1 MHLIETQHLSFAYRD
16 SVRALDDVNFVA
28 PRNAKIAVIGPN
40 GAGKSTLFRH
50 LNGIELAQDGQVL
63 VRGEAVTKNNI
74 KEVRKF
80 VGVVFQNPDDQ
91 IFAPT
96 VEQDVAFG
104 PTNLGL
110 DEATVMHR
118 VDEALGLLGIA
129 YLRHRAPHHLSG
141 GEKKRVAIAGV
152 LAMEP
157 GVLVMDEPTAGLDPR
172 GRDDLIGFVNG
183 LSEDYGMTV
192 IISTHELD
200 LVTEFA
206 DYVYVMDRGAIQA
219 QGTVAEIFEQ
229 EELLR
234 RVRLDVP
241 VLPKLCR
248 SLRRRGADLPMAY
261 TYDEVETE
269 PRRRPEG
276 ASLVHDRRS
285 LRHRAARIRRQP
297 RSPARRPG
305 QDRGQFQRDRRARR
319 VSPWRGDIPARPRLR
334 RAPRGP
340 RRSLEGSG
348 SDLPLPDARR
358 SCRSASRSSSS
369 RSSSRPFRR
378 STRPSSPR
386 CHSGS

>member
-16 SVRALDDVNFVA
+16 TVRALDDVNFVA
-28 PRNAKIAVIGPN
+28 PRNVRIAVIGPN
-40 GAGKSTLFRH
+40 GASKSTLFRH
-50 LNGIELAQDGQVL
+50 LNGVLLAREGQVL
-63 VRGEAVTKNNI
+63 VRGEPVTKKNL

-96 VEQDVAFG
+96 VEQDIAFG

-110 DEATVMHR
+110 DETTVMHR
-118 VDEALGLLGIA
+118 VDEALGLLGIE

-172 GRDDLIGFVNG
+172 GRDDLIRFVNG

-206 DYVYVMDRGAIQA
+206 DYVYVMDRGSIQA
-219 QGTVAEIFEQ
+219 QGTVEEIFEQ
-229 EELLR
+229 EEMLR

-248 SLRRRGADLPMAY
+248 SLRRRGADLPVAY
-261 TYDEVETE
+261 TFDEVEQN
-269 PRRRPEG
+269 
-276 ASLVHDRRS
+276 L
-285 LRHRAARIRRQP
+285 AAALKVRQ
-297 RSPARRPG
+297 
-305 QDRGQFQRDRRARR
+305 
-319 VSPWRGDIPARPRLR
+319 
-334 RAPRGP
+334 AP
-340 RRSLEGSG
+340 
-348 SDLPLPDARR
+348 
-358 SCRSASRSSSS
+358 
-369 RSSSRPFRR
+369 
-378 STRPSSPR
+378 
-386 CHSGS
+386 

>member
-1 MHLIETQHLSFAYRD
+1 MHLSRRAPSFAYRD
-16 SVRALDDVNFVA
+16 TAGPRRRSISWPPGTSASRHRPERRRKVYLSATSTVSPSPGRA
-28 PRNAKIAVIGPN
+28 G
-40 GAGKSTLFRH
+40 
-50 LNGIELAQDGQVL
+50 L
-63 VRGEAVTKNNI
+63 VRGEPVTKKNL

-96 VEQDVAFG
+96 VEQDIAFG

-110 DEATVMHR
+110 DETTVMHR
-118 VDEALGLLGIA
+118 VDEALGLLGIE

-172 GRDDLIGFVNG
+172 GRDDLIRFVNG

-206 DYVYVMDRGAIQA
+206 DYVYVMDRGSIQA
-219 QGTVAEIFEQ
+219 QGTVEEIFEQ
-229 EELLR
+229 EEMLR

-248 SLRRRGADLPMAY
+248 SLRRRGADLPVAY
-261 TYDEVETE
+261 TFDEVEQNLAAALK
-269 PRRRPEG
+269 G
-276 ASLVHDRRS
+276 ARHHDRGPLRDGGFAYGDSPLHRVDAGSRS
-285 LRHRAARIRRQP
+285 GL
-297 RSPARRPG
+297 
-305 QDRGQFQRDRRARR
+305 
-319 VSPWRGDIPARPRLR
+319 LR
-334 RAPRGP
+334 RHSSRSSRFRGARTFP
-340 RRSLEGSG
+340 GLYSRCCGIPLAVSRVRVRSFL
-348 SDLPLPDARR
+348 LRWRR
-358 SCRSASRSSSS
+358 SCVRPLDSSSS
-369 RSSSRPFRR
+369 RSSSG
-378 STRPSSPR
+378 SPR
-386 CHSGS
+386 RVATV

>member
-1 MHLIETQHLSFAYRD
+1 MHLIESQHLSFAYRD
-16 SVRALDDVNFVA
+16 TVRALDDVNFVA
-28 PRNAKIAVIGPN
+28 PRNVRIAVIGPN

-50 LNGIELAQDGQVL
+50 LNGVLLAREGQVL
-63 VRGEAVTKNNI
+63 VRGEPVTKKNL

-96 VEQDVAFG
+96 VEQDIAFG

-110 DEATVMHR
+110 DETTVMHR
-118 VDEALGLLGIA
+118 VDEALGLLGIE

-172 GRDDLIGFVNG
+172 GRDDLIRFVNG

-206 DYVYVMDRGAIQA
+206 DYVYVMDRGSIQA
-219 QGTVAEIFEQ
+219 QGTVEEIFEQ
-229 EELLR
+229 EEMLR

-248 SLRRRGADLPMAY
+248 SLRRRGADLPVAY
-261 TYDEVETE
+261 TFDEVEQN
-269 PRRRPEG
+269 
-276 ASLVHDRRS
+276 L
-285 LRHRAARIRRQP
+285 AAALKVRQ
-297 RSPARRPG
+297 
-305 QDRGQFQRDRRARR
+305 
-319 VSPWRGDIPARPRLR
+319 
-334 RAPRGP
+334 AP
-340 RRSLEGSG
+340 
-348 SDLPLPDARR
+348 
-358 SCRSASRSSSS
+358 
-369 RSSSRPFRR
+369 
-378 STRPSSPR
+378 
-386 CHSGS
+386 

>member
-16 SVRALDDVNFVA
+16 TVRALDDVNFVA
-28 PRNAKIAVIGPN
+28 PRNVRIAVIGPN

-50 LNGIELAQDGQVL
+50 LNGVLLAREGQVL
-63 VRGEAVTKNNI
+63 VRGEPVTKKNL

-96 VEQDVAFG
+96 VEQDIAFG

-110 DEATVMHR
+110 DETTVMHR
-118 VDEALGLLGIA
+118 VDEALGLLGIE

-172 GRDDLIGFVNG
+172 GRDDLIRFVNG

-206 DYVYVMDRGAIQA
+206 DYVYVMDRGSIQA
-219 QGTVAEIFEQ
+219 QGTVEEIFEQ
-229 EELLR
+229 EEMLR
-234 RVRLDVP
+234 HVRLDVP

-248 SLRRRGADLPMAY
+248 SLRRRGADLPVAY
-261 TYDEVETE
+261 TCDEVEQN
-269 PRRRPEG
+269 
-276 ASLVHDRRS
+276 L
-285 LRHRAARIRRQP
+285 AAALKVRQ
-297 RSPARRPG
+297 
-305 QDRGQFQRDRRARR
+305 
-319 VSPWRGDIPARPRLR
+319 
-334 RAPRGP
+334 AP
-340 RRSLEGSG
+340 
-348 SDLPLPDARR
+348 
-358 SCRSASRSSSS
+358 
-369 RSSSRPFRR
+369 
-378 STRPSSPR
+378 
-386 CHSGS
+386 

>member
-16 SVRALDDVNFVA
+16 TVRALDDVNFVA
-28 PRNAKIAVIGPN
+28 PRNVRIAVIGPN

-50 LNGIELAQDGQVL
+50 LNGVLLAREGQVL
-63 VRGEAVTKNNI
+63 VRGEPVTKKNL

-96 VEQDVAFG
+96 VEQDIAFG

-110 DEATVMHR
+110 DETTVMHR
-118 VDEALGLLGIA
+118 VDEALGLLGIE

-172 GRDDLIGFVNG
+172 GRDDLIRFVNG

-206 DYVYVMDRGAIQA
+206 DYVYVMDRGSIQA
-219 QGTVAEIFEQ
+219 QGTVEEIFEQ
-229 EELLR
+229 EEMLR
-234 RVRLDVP
+234 HVRLDVP

-248 SLRRRGADLPMAY
+248 SLRRRGADLPVAY
-261 TYDEVETE
+261 TFDEVEQNL
-269 PRRRPEG
+269 
-276 ASLVHDRRS
+276 AIALKV
-285 LRHRAARIRRQP
+285 RQ
-297 RSPARRPG
+297 
-305 QDRGQFQRDRRARR
+305 
-319 VSPWRGDIPARPRLR
+319 
-334 RAPRGP
+334 AP
-340 RRSLEGSG
+340 
-348 SDLPLPDARR
+348 
-358 SCRSASRSSSS
+358 
-369 RSSSRPFRR
+369 
-378 STRPSSPR
+378 
-386 CHSGS
+386 

>member
-16 SVRALDDVNFVA
+16 TVRALDDVNFVA
-28 PRNAKIAVIGPN
+28 PRNVRIAVIGPN

-50 LNGIELAQDGQVL
+50 LNGVLLAREGQVL
-63 VRGEAVTKNNI
+63 VRGEPVTKKNL

-96 VEQDVAFG
+96 VEQDIAFG

-110 DEATVMHR
+110 DETTVMHR
-118 VDEALGLLGIA
+118 VDEALGLLGIE

-172 GRDDLIGFVNG
+172 GRDDLIRFVNG

-206 DYVYVMDRGAIQA
+206 DYVYVMDRGSIQA
-219 QGTVAEIFEQ
+219 QGTVEEIFEQ
-229 EELLR
+229 EEMLR

-248 SLRRRGADLPMAY
+248 SLRRRGADLPVAY
-261 TYDEVETE
+261 TFDEVEQN
-269 PRRRPEG
+269 
-276 ASLVHDRRS
+276 L
-285 LRHRAARIRRQP
+285 AAALKVRQ
-297 RSPARRPG
+297 
-305 QDRGQFQRDRRARR
+305 
-319 VSPWRGDIPARPRLR
+319 
-334 RAPRGP
+334 AP
-340 RRSLEGSG
+340 
-348 SDLPLPDARR
+348 
-358 SCRSASRSSSS
+358 
-369 RSSSRPFRR
+369 
-378 STRPSSPR
+378 
-386 CHSGS
+386 